1 MTPQRISELLEEQK
15 KRIAEQQQVV
25 DYWRAQIAVAQQR
38 LQDAERHLADMQGRE
53 KCLQGILD
61 EWKASDE

>member
-1 MTPQRISELLEEQK
+1 MTPQRISALLEEQK

-53 KCLQGILD
+53 TCLQGILD